1 MKLKK
6 NFCILL
12 TMILCL
18 TSSVPTFAA
27 ETGDTATAP
36 ETAIPESIL
45 ESETSAPETVIE
57 SETSSETTAPES
69 VIESENAAP
78 ETIAETEPAAP
89 ESQSEPSQPSISE
102 AYNSMENYAA
112 PAATSSA
119 TPSSLQAE
127 ASAIFNGIKDSLPVS
142 RSRSNLS
149 SQELMNTA
157 YEMLIYINL
166 LRTENGLEPLVITE
180 ELINAAAIRAEECQ
194 VSFEHTRPDGSSCF
208 TILNEMSIPYMAA
221 GENIAKGQPDVLS
234 VMQSWWN
241 SEGHRNNILNSTFQA
256 VGVGLDTSTGIPTWV
271 QIFTGGY
278 TPYTIAFYNASNIF
292 QLGKS
297 LQEQGIL
304 LEITFTN
311 GMVGY
316 MPLLDSMVSGYDPT
330 ITGTQWVRVY
340 YMDCYADITIE
351 VTDLDPDPIDAFV
364 SRLYTEVLGRTP
376 DPSGLAEWSE
386 VLKNG
391 QEQGAKVAQ
400 GFIDSDEFKSRNL
413 SDEAYVTV
421 LYHTFFDREPDSA
434 GLNAWIGVL
443 NDGLSRLHVFKGFA
457 ESDEFTKICANYGI
471 VRGNAE
477 LTAPRDQNEGVTKFL
492 VRCYRLCLGREADEN
507 GLNSWC
513 TQILTG
519 ANTAKQAA
527 YGFIFSNEFQAK
539 NLSDED
545 YVKTLYRVFMNREAD
560 SAGLI
565 PGSMFS
571 EAARAGN
578 MSSMVLRIPPNS
590 ENYAKVTVFSDD
602 IRNKRHPNSF
612 LAVWPVGRNLHLVL
626 PSRNYG
632 KNLWLCSSQIPRCSH
647 PGI

>member
-112 PAATSSA
+112 PATTSSS

-127 ASAIFNGIKDSLPVS
+127 ASAIFNSIKDSLPVS
-142 RSRSNLS
+142 RSRSSLS
-149 SQELMNTA
+149 SEEIINTA

-166 LRTENGLEPLVITE
+166 LRTENGLEPLVISE
-180 ELINAAAIRAEECQ
+180 ELTSAAVIRAEECQ
-194 VSFEHTRPDGSSCF
+194 ERFEHIRPDGSSCF
-208 TILNEMSIPYMAA
+208 TILSEMGIPFMST
-221 GENIAKGQPDVLS
+221 GENIAIGQPDVLS
-234 VMQSWWN
+234 VMQAWWN
-241 SEGHRNNILNSTFQA
+241 SEGHRKNILNSSFQA
-256 VGVGLDTSTGIPTWV
+256 VGVGLDVSTGTPTWV

-278 TPYTIAFYNASNIF
+278 TPYSISFYNPSGVF
-292 QLGKS
+292 QVGDS

-316 MPLLDSMVSGYDPT
+316 MPLLDSMVSGYDPNT
-330 ITGTQWVRVY
+330 TGTQTIRVN
-340 YMDCYADITIE
+340 YMGGYVDFTIE
-351 VTDLDPDPIDAFV
+351 ITDPIGAFV

-376 DPSGLAEWSE
+376 DPTGLAEWSQ

-400 GFIDSDEFKSRNL
+400 GFIDSDEFKGRNL
-413 SDEAYVTV
+413 SDEEYVTV

-457 ESDEFTKICANYGI
+457 ESNEFTQICANYGI
-471 VRGNAE
+471 VRGNAQ

-527 YGFIFSNEFQAK
+527 YGFVFSNEFQSK

-545 YVKTLYRVFMNREAD
+545 YVKTLYRVFMDREPD
-560 SAGLI
+560 SAGLN
-565 PGSMFS
+565 SWV
-571 EAARAGN
+571 N
-578 MSSMVLRIPPNS
+578 VLRS
-590 ENYAKVTVFSDD
+590 GQSREHVFNGFADSPEF
-602 IRNKRHPNSF
+602 IELCQS
-612 LAVWPVGRNLHLVL
+612 
-626 PSRNYG
+626 YG
-632 KNLWLCSSQIPRCSH
+632 IQ
-647 PGI
+647 

>member
-112 PAATSSA
+112 PATTSSS

-127 ASAIFNGIKDSLPVS
+127 ASAIFNSIKDSLPVS
-142 RSRSNLS
+142 RSRSSLS
-149 SQELMNTA
+149 SEEIINTA

-166 LRTENGLEPLVITE
+166 LRTENGLEPLVISE
-180 ELINAAAIRAEECQ
+180 ELTSAAVIRAEECQ
-194 VSFEHTRPDGSSCF
+194 ERFEHIRPDGSSCF
-208 TILNEMSIPYMAA
+208 TILSEMGIPFMST
-221 GENIAKGQPDVLS
+221 GENIAIGQPDVLS
-234 VMQSWWN
+234 VMQAWWN
-241 SEGHRNNILNSTFQA
+241 SEGHRNNILNSSFQA
-256 VGVGLDTSTGIPTWV
+256 VGVGLDVSTGTPTWV

-278 TPYTIAFYNASNIF
+278 TPYSISFYNPSGVF
-292 QLGKS
+292 QVGDS

-316 MPLLDSMVSGYDPT
+316 MPLLDSMVSGYDPNA
-330 ITGTQWVRVY
+330 TGTQTIRVN
-340 YMDCYADITIE
+340 YMGGYVDFTIE
-351 VTDLDPDPIDAFV
+351 ITDPIGAFV

-376 DPSGLAEWSE
+376 DPTGLAEWSQ

-400 GFIDSDEFKSRNL
+400 GFIDSDEFKGRNL
-413 SDEAYVTV
+413 SDEEYVTV

-457 ESDEFTKICANYGI
+457 ESNEFTQICANYGI
-471 VRGNAE
+471 VRGNAQ

-527 YGFIFSNEFQAK
+527 YGFVFSNEFQSK

-545 YVKTLYRVFMNREAD
+545 YVKTLYRVFMDREPD
-560 SAGLI
+560 SAGLN
-565 PGSMFS
+565 SWV
-571 EAARAGN
+571 N
-578 MSSMVLRIPPNS
+578 VLRS
-590 ENYAKVTVFSDD
+590 GQSREHVFNGFADSHEF
-602 IRNKRHPNSF
+602 IELCQS
-612 LAVWPVGRNLHLVL
+612 
-626 PSRNYG
+626 YG
-632 KNLWLCSSQIPRCSH
+632 IQ
-647 PGI
+647 